1 MCVYLCQTQFYPCP
15 HFTSKSNKNHVAFSP
30 FSNPTSKRNLKK
42 ITREESEFS
51 IIGGGGLSQNFI
63 AGVFCLTRAFPVTSV
78 GWLWYFIDQKS
89 GPVNWKGNRHSLSW
103 YTWLPLSGPFC
114 KTLYFLVLNPFWG
127 VSAIRNCVWDV
138 DKLEFSGHLN
148 GKNGT
153 VQLRLGLSWTD
164 MAIHSACLRKCGGET
179 EKLGPFN
186 KVSTVTGFVQ
196 HKSDDNETK
205 GKGRR
210 VGIQRKEREVV
221 GMSHLSHFGLVLC
234 TGLRE

>member
-1 MCVYLCQTQFYPCP
+1 
-15 HFTSKSNKNHVAFSP
+15 
-30 FSNPTSKRNLKK
+30 
-42 ITREESEFS
+42 
-51 IIGGGGLSQNFI
+51 
-63 AGVFCLTRAFPVTSV
+63 
-78 GWLWYFIDQKS
+78 
-89 GPVNWKGNRHSLSW
+89 
-103 YTWLPLSGPFC
+103 
-114 KTLYFLVLNPFWG
+114 
-127 VSAIRNCVWDV
+127 
-138 DKLEFSGHLN
+138 
-148 GKNGT
+148 
-153 VQLRLGLSWTD
+153 

-210 VGIQRKEREVV
+210 VGLQRREREVV